1 MEIAEQVVA
10 DIAGA
15 IGAAVAVVDADEGA
29 EAAGLDLALVLE
41 DLVGLDDDHG
51 GIAGSELSDVVE
63 PEEAILAFSSDGGG
77 GITGVITVLE
87 QLPTACDKAHECME
101 HPTCLRN
108 PNPRL
113 PNTGNLFFP
122 MVARI

>member
-1 MEIAEQVVA
+1 MEIVEQVIT

-29 EAAGLDLALVLE
+29 EAAGLDLALDLE
-41 DLVGLDDDHG
+41 DLVGLDDGHG
-51 GIAGSELSDVVE
+51 EIAGSELSDVAK
-63 PEEAILAFSSDGGG
+63 PEEVLLAFSSGGG
-77 GITGVITVLE
+77 GDITDVITVPK

-101 HPTCLRN
+101 HPISLRN